1 MFNPPVLL
9 FTLLNGFQLMTL
21 MLEEMKQESPELGG
35 KERGTWLDSLCLRG
49 PCKET
54 VPFHLP
60 RELCSLL
67 LLLPLV
73 NDVTSLHNNISNK
86 IVNCENVML
95 GQGVGHLCKDQ
106 KPQ

>member
-1 MFNPPVLL
+1 
-9 FTLLNGFQLMTL
+9 MTL
-21 MLEEMKQESPELGG
+21 MEEESPELGG
-35 KERGTWLDSLCLRG
+35 TERGTWLDSLCLRG

-54 VPFHLP
+54 VSFHLP

-73 NDVTSLHNNISNK
+73 NDVPQIVTSLHNNVSNK
-86 IVNCENVML
+86 IVNCEDVML
-95 GQGVGHLCKDQ
+95 GQGVWHLCKDQ

>member
-1 MFNPPVLL
+1 MFNPPILL
-9 FTLLNGFQLMTL
+9 FILLNGFRLMTL
-21 MLEEMKQESPELGG
+21 MEEESPELGG

-54 VPFHLP
+54 VSFHLP

-73 NDVTSLHNNISNK
+73 NDVPQIVTSLHNNVSNK
-86 IVNCENVML
+86 IVNCEDVML
-95 GQGVGHLCKDQ
+95 GQGVWHLCKDQ